1 LWYALNNCRRLPVSS
16 GDEDLA
22 VNALSNH
29 TLVAAPEATTA
40 TGAHTAADA
49 IRAVTTW
56 TDLPERR
63 RRDLRAA
70 LGVLERA
77 SGRPLDLI
85 ALEPEAVRDLLGRA
99 TAAALRISDGTL
111 RTYRSGLLYILGR
124 LGLIAQRSQPAE
136 GLPPIWS
143 DLLDRLPDR
152 YWRMSLVGCARFCAA
167 RSVAPEEVD
176 DAVLQAFAEHL
187 RNSDIRITAWVR
199 ARRAGAAW
207 NRAVD
212 TIPGWPPQR
221 IGDVQTRQR
230 RYSLPFNEYPATLQ
244 EEIARFAAR
253 LGSVTPDGRSSLFTG
268 DGPPVPLRPAA
279 IGAHLAALRLALA
292 ALVHSGTVPE
302 RVTSLAFLVEH
313 RRTALDWHFMRA
325 GKRPT
330 HTTSAIASVLN
341 IIAKYEIRLTGEA
354 LRVVLADLRRAHP
367 PKQREMTGKNANRL
381 RELEDPAR
389 EAALLHLPARLMPID
404 AKLRDDGMHN
414 AGSATR
420 TSREAWLASIA
431 VAIEILLHCPLRL
444 TNLTGLRIGVHLRF
458 SEGRVRRP
466 THIVV
471 EPDEV
476 KNGTRIEWPLERAI
490 ADLIARYISVFRPL
504 IARPGSDWLF
514 PSRDHSDRPRDKT
527 TFSTAITDT
536 IHEHVGVPMN
546 PHLFRAFAGALIL
559 AENPHAIDDLRAVLG
574 HRGFETALIHY
585 RAVSARGAAQR
596 LNGIVAGKRAATR
609 SGATAA
615 FTGPH
620 GQRRRRAP

>member
-1 LWYALNNCRRLPVSS
+1 M
-16 GDEDLA
+16 
-22 VNALSNH
+22 NAFS
-29 TLVAAPEATTA
+29 TTTQRPPAAATSTV
-40 TGAHTAADA
+40 GIPTAADA
-49 IRAVTTW
+49 LVAMETW
-56 TDLPERR
+56 TDLTERR
-63 RRDLRAA
+63 RRDIRAA
-70 LGVLERA
+70 LRLLERA

-85 ALEPEAVRDLLGRA
+85 PITPEAIRDVLGKT
-99 TAAALRISDGTL
+99 TAAALRISEASL
-111 RTYRSGLLYILGR
+111 RSYRSALRHVLRR
-124 LGLIAQRSQPAE
+124 LGLLAERSALAAD
-136 GLPPIWS
+136 LPPTWRS
-143 DLLDRLPDR
+143 LLDTLGDR
-152 YWRMSLVGCARFCAA
+152 FWRMTLRPFAAFCAG
-167 RSVAPEEVD
+167 RRVAPEDVD

-187 RNSDIRITAWVR
+187 RATEIRITAWQR
-199 ARRAGAAW
+199 ARKVAAAW
-207 NRAVD
+207 NRAADGV
-212 TIPGWPPQR
+212 PGWPSQR
-221 IGDVQTRQR
+221 LGDVQTRQR
-230 RYSLPFNEYPATLQ
+230 RYAPPFSAYAASLQ

-279 IGAHLAALRLALA
+279 IRAHLTALRLALA

-476 KNGTRIEWPLERAI
+476 KNGTRIEWPLERAT

-596 LNGIVAGKRAATR
+596 LNRLVEGKRAATR
-609 SGATAA
+609 SGATPA
-615 FTGPH
+615 FTGLH
-620 GQRRRRAP
+620 GRRGRRPS